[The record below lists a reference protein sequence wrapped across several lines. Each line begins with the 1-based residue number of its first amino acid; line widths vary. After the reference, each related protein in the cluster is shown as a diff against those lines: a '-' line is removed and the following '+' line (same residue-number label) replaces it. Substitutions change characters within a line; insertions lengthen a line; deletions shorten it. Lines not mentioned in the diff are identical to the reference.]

1 MSIRCSSDFG
11 WQLMVDPWDVRGK
24 DCVCAPVL
32 LVDGAVRPGWSH
44 CVGGG
49 LPHCQQQLAVVL
61 FMATPVE
68 SIQLLSTCAPC
79 SFAPYRLGAIVWAMH
94 TAGVSMAH
102 TLAWLEIVTHD
113 RGMAPDCSTRMG
125 CLQYGKVFTQHG
137 IAHSRCVWAACHI
150 PAMQLAAV
158 ALYTRQYAALQS
170 RHKMP
175 CSMCQVQR
183 LVSWE
188 ALLCARGWQPADQ
201 IASHLWCG
209 GLFQLVP
216 CTIRLY

>member
-1 MSIRCSSDFG
+1 VSIRCSSDFG

-113 RGMAPDCSTRMG
+113 REWLQTVAQGWGVCNTVRCSHNMALHTADVCGQHATSQLCS
-125 CLQYGKVFTQHG
+125 
-137 IAHSRCVWAACHI
+137 
-150 PAMQLAAV
+150 
-158 ALYTRQYAALQS
+158 
-170 RHKMP
+170 
-175 CSMCQVQR
+175 
-183 LVSWE
+183 
-188 ALLCARGWQPADQ
+188 
-201 IASHLWCG
+201 
-209 GLFQLVP
+209 
-216 CTIRLY
+216 